1 MSSPRGMY
9 VVGKPNVVAPGGMTR
24 MITTILAVVAL
35 SGSLAPAAK
44 PEFQAQT
51 DYGQAL
57 KRAADEKKP
66 MAVLIGKGDAFAKL
80 LTDADLSDE
89 AKNTLRD
96 KFVCVSVDV
105 NTDAGK
111 ALAGQ
116 FQLTDG
122 LVISSAG
129 GTYQAL

>member
-9 VVGKPNVVAPGGMTR
+9 VVGKPNVVAPGGNAR

-35 SGSLAPAAK
+35 SGSLAPGAK

-66 MAVLIGKGDAFAKL
+66 MAVLIGKGDVFATL
-80 LTDADLSDE
+80 MTDAGLSDQ
-89 AKNTLRD
+89 AKTTLRD
-96 KFVCVSVDV
+96 KFVCVAVDV
-105 NTDAGK
+105 NTPNG
-111 ALAGQ
+111 
-116 FQLTDG
+116 
-122 LVISSAG
+122 
-129 GTYQAL
+129 

>member
-1 MSSPRGMY
+1 
-9 VVGKPNVVAPGGMTR
+9 

-35 SGSLAPAAK
+35 SGSLAPGAK

-66 MAVLIGKGDAFAKL
+66 MAVLIGKGDVFAAL
-80 LTDADLSDE
+80 MTDAGLSDQ
-89 AKNTLRD
+89 AKTTLRD
-96 KFVCVSVDV
+96 KFVCVAVDV
-105 NTDAGK
+105 NTPNGAQ
-111 ALAGQ
+111 LAGQ

-122 LVISSAG
+122 LVISSVG
-129 GTYQAL
+129 GTHQALRHSGAVTAAELAKHTATYANVAG